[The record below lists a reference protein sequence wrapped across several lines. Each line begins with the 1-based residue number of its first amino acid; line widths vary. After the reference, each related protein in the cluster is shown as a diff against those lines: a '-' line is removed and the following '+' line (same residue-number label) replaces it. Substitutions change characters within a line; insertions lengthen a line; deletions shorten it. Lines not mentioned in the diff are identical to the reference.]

1 MTELHRLTFPHW
13 KMFNCDCKYGSLQN
27 FMVDA
32 RCLPLQMCWRFQV
45 SREHL
50 YVSLLYTGLRLASK
64 EAVKSQNLL
73 VGTRVK
79 LRLKH
84 WPVSV
89 FSRMSVLK
97 VLVIQDHPSR
107 VLHYTITKC
116 FTMKTEHVFSNK
128 SNEMVKWG

>member
-1 MTELHRLTFPHW
+1 
-13 KMFNCDCKYGSLQN
+13 MFNCDCKYGSLQN

-79 LRLKH
+79 LRLKL
-84 WPVSV
+84 VSI

-116 FTMKTEHVFSNK
+116 FTMKTEHVFQK
-128 SNEMVKWG
+128 KARKW